1 MFPSEENS
9 NILLNYVKDTCKII
23 TNVVSNYYTTYK
35 YLINDL
41 QEKYSKIVIQYDDL
55 EYYKYFL
62 YYQDENH
69 NMIKLINPEKNNKKL
84 MLCLEELFESRGQEI
99 IYFEGN
105 LIRTINKIRDDEINY
120 IINFLK
126 NNIVEITSV

>member
-1 MFPSEENS
+1 M
-9 NILLNYVKDTCKII
+9 NYVKDTCKII